1 MLAVYSLLELLAKV
15 RLTFF
20 IPWGKVMLYQLSY
33 CRKNFQILRDF
44 WLRLS
49 ILHKFRL
56 RSACAK
62 IAAIISKTQRLS
74 VESGAKV
81 RLLL

>member
-1 MLAVYSLLELLAKV
+1 LLLHSACAKIAAFYFALRFLASPQHNQLNLL
-15 RLTFF
+15 
-20 IPWGKVMLYQLSY
+20 
-33 CRKNFQILRDF
+33 
-44 WLRLS
+44 
-49 ILHKFRL
+49 L

-62 IAAIISKTQRLS
+62 IAAIVSKTQRLS